1 MQVTADATAA
11 AALTSAAEIASMH
24 AAAAAAV
31 AAIGVQ
37 TPDTTLA
44 IENEVERVRLEV
56 SIEVER

>member
-1 MQVTADATAA
+1 
-11 AALTSAAEIASMH
+11 MH